1 MSTDQPPSTPRKIE
15 LGPLHRLLHL
25 AGPAGADLLLAT
37 LIDDIK
43 STQTGLE
50 RAWSGPDYTQLRSHS
65 HVLIALAG
73 TVGDSD
79 LHTNAQV
86 LNAASHDQ
94 NKDQIAAMDQII
106 TAQTAT
112 LIDRLTQLQR
122 ATGA

>member
-1 MSTDQPPSTPRKIE
+1 MPAVQPPSTHRQVN

-25 AGPAGADLLLAT
+25 AGPTGAAQLLAA

-50 RAWSGPDYTQLRSHS
+50 RAWSGPDYTLLRGHS

-79 LHTNAQV
+79 LHANAQT

-94 NKDQIAAMDQII
+94 NKDQIAAMTDVIM
-106 TAQTAT
+106 AQTAS
-112 LIDRLTQLQR
+112 LIDHLMQLQR
-122 ATGA
+122 AVGA